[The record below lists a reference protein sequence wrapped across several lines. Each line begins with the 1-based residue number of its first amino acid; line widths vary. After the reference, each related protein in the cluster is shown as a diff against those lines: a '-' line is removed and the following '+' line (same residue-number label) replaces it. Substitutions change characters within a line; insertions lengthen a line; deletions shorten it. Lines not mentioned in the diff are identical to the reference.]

1 MSYSEEH
8 FLFSSD
14 PAEGAYNISSD
25 GSRFSVSFN
34 PALRFNQNATRI
46 RLELLECELYYTSPN
61 ILNNVN
67 NRLDLSYE
75 DIHGVVRIYNIVI
88 PEGLYTLENLNDEII
103 RLLGTQGGQ
112 TNPPLIS
119 FTPNASNSRVI
130 MTLIGNSRV
139 DFSKPSS
146 VGILFG
152 FLPMAYVPYGV
163 VTNDRKSIF
172 EAPNP
177 ARLNNI
183 NFFVLNC
190 NILLDGLNFN
200 GISRQALGRILI
212 NNEPGGQI
220 ISTPLHPY
228 SIDIT
233 NLKYSSYNNLTFWIT
248 SDTDKPISTSEPYS
262 FRLRITT
269 EVE

>member
-8 FLFSSD
+8 YLFSSD
-14 PAEGAYNISSD
+14 PEEGAYNVSSD

-75 DIHGVVRIYNIVI
+75 DTHGVVQIYNIVI

-103 RLLGTQGGQ
+103 RLLGVQGGQ

-119 FTPNASNSRVI
+119 FLPNSSNSRVI

-139 DFSKPSS
+139 DFSKPYS
-146 VGILFG
+146 VGIFFG
-152 FLPMAYVPYGV
+152 FLPIAYVPYGV
-163 VTNDRKSIF
+163 FSNDRKSIF

-190 NILLDGLNFN
+190 NILLDGLCFN

-220 ISTPLHPY
+220 ISTPQHPY

>member
-14 PAEGAYNISSD
+14 PNEGAYNVSSD

-119 FTPNASNSRVI
+119 FTPNSSNSRVI

-139 DFSKPSS
+139 DFSKPYLI
-146 VGILFG
+146 GDRINK
-152 FLPMAYVPYGV
+152 VPGGYDHNWVLSKKNNELLVIAELYDQASG
-163 VTNDRKSIF
+163 RKMQVSTTEIGLQF
-172 EAPNP
+172 YTG
-177 ARLNNI
+177 
-183 NFFVLNC
+183 NF
-190 NILLDGLNFN
+190 LDGKFL
-200 GISRQALGRILI
+200 RCA
-212 NNEPGGQI
+212 
-220 ISTPLHPY
+220 
-228 SIDIT
+228 IT
-233 NLKYSSYNNLTFWIT
+233 FIYFFYFH
-248 SDTDKPISTSEPYS
+248 S
-262 FRLRITT
+262 FGS
-269 EVE
+269 